1 MTKEDGV
8 LQETSTSEVAGPWRK
23 LKGNHSQTMM
33 TQVLREKTVWST
45 GDVRTIKVTL
55 L

>member
-1 MTKEDGV
+1 MTEEHGV

-23 LKGNHSQTMM
+23 LKGNHSQTTV

-45 GDVRTIKVTL
+45 GDLCPIKVTL